1 MIPSK
6 SDPKWRNLLQ
16 DPTQHQFKFLALKFL
31 MMRLKLAL
39 KQDAGPANLSK
50 CSDELHQFAVQ
61 HEKFVVA
68 DLAPIFGLKV
78 T

>member
-1 MIPSK
+1 
-6 SDPKWRNLLQ
+6 
-16 DPTQHQFKFLALKFL
+16 